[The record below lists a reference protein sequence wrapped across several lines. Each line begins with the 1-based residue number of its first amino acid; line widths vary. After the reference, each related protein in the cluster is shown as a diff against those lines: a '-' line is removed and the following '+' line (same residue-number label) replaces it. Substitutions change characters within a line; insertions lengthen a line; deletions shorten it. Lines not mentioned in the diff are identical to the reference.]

1 VCTCE
6 HVRMTNPVTT
16 RVSSIAEFPRLSFAL
31 CCALG
36 GFLLGCAGLQRGK
49 FSIVDRDFELIA
61 ETSLKKIDPHRD
73 IIAIVTPSDIDPRAR
88 KALAGLRPLIAPDQV
103 PASNESVLPQGYFL
117 LQAFRVEL
125 DGAVF
130 EGQLGPITRKL
141 TKAALPDCGKIYSV
155 PFFLNGTDWFNP
167 NYKVTTCDE
176 RRVWWPAGEAPPQDI
191 PPREDAASI
200 P

>member
-1 VCTCE
+1 
-6 HVRMTNPVTT
+6 MTNSVTT
-16 RVSSIAEFPRLSFAL
+16 RVSSITEFPRLLLAL
-31 CCALG
+31 CCTLG
-36 GFLLGCAGLQRGK
+36 GLLLGCAGLQRGK
-49 FSIVDRDFELIA
+49 LSIVDSDFELIA
-61 ETSLKKIDPHRD
+61 ETSLKKIDPHHE
-73 IIAIVTPSDIDPRAR
+73 IVAPSDIDSRAR
-88 KALAGLRPLIAPDQV
+88 KALAGLRPLIAPDHV
-103 PASNESVLPQGYFL
+103 PASNEWVLPQGYFL

-130 EGQLGPITRKL
+130 EGQLGPVARKL

-155 PFFLNGTDWFNP
+155 PFFLNGADWFNP

-191 PPREDAASI
+191 PIHEDAKRI